1 MCLVGFASQKHTVVA
16 LKNYNIFDDRVLVK
30 LVIEGD
36 SAAFDALFTR
46 HRDTIYAML
55 LKFTG
60 NSDDVED
67 LMQEAFMKAYLKIGL
82 YDPKYDFGA
91 WIYTIARN
99 TFVDFNRSRKSNALN
114 PQNLPLESGNSTQVS
129 APTPEDYI
137 INAQQQT
144 LIERYI
150 SMLPEDYRKLFEL
163 RFIDEYS
170 YEEIAEKLE
179 MKLGTVK
186 TRIFRVRNMM
196 CRLITQGEES
206 DEKHSTNG

>member
-1 MCLVGFASQKHTVVA
+1 MVV
-16 LKNYNIFDDRVLVK
+16 KDYNAFDDRALVK
-30 LVIEGD
+30 LVVEGD
-36 SAAFDALFTR
+36 SIAFDTLFAR
-46 HRDTIYAML
+46 HRDMIYTTL

-99 TFVDFNRSRKSNALN
+99 TFVDFNRNRKSNALN
-114 PQNLPLESGNSTQVS
+114 AQNVPLESSNTSQTS

-137 INAQQQT
+137 INAQQRLQ
-144 LIERYI
+144 IERYI
-150 SMLPEDYRKLFEL
+150 TMLPEDYRRLFEL

-170 YEEIAEKLE
+170 YEEIAEKLD

-196 CRLITQGEES
+196 CKLITQGEQS
-206 DEKHSTNG
+206 DEKI

>member
-1 MCLVGFASQKHTVVA
+1 MVV
-16 LKNYNIFDDRVLVK
+16 KDYNAFDDRALVK

-36 SAAFDALFTR
+36 SIAFDTLFAR
-46 HRDTIYAML
+46 HRDMIYTTL

-99 TFVDFNRSRKSNALN
+99 TFVDFNRNRKSNALN
-114 PQNLPLESGNSTQVS
+114 AQNVPLESSNTSQTS

-137 INAQQQT
+137 INAQQRLQ
-144 LIERYI
+144 IERYI
-150 SMLPEDYRKLFEL
+150 TMLPEDYRRLFEL

-170 YEEIAEKLE
+170 YEEIAEKLD

-196 CRLITQGEES
+196 CKLITQGEQS
-206 DEKHSTNG
+206 DEKI

>member
-1 MCLVGFASQKHTVVA
+1 MVV
-16 LKNYNIFDDRVLVK
+16 KNYNIFDDRLLVK
-30 LVIEGD
+30 QVIKGD

-114 PQNLPLESGNSTQVS
+114 PQNLPLESGNSAQTS

-144 LIERYI
+144 QIERYV
-150 SMLPEDYRKLFEL
+150 SMLPEDYRQLFEL

-206 DEKHSTNG
+206 DEKYSING

>member
-1 MCLVGFASQKHTVVA
+1 MVLNDYSI
-16 LKNYNIFDDRVLVK
+16 LDDHSLVK
-30 LVIEGD
+30 MVIEGD
-36 SAAFDALFTR
+36 SFAFDTLFAR
-46 HRDTIYAML
+46 HRDMIYATL

-82 YDPKYDFGA
+82 YNPKYDFGA

-99 TFVDFNRSRKSNALN
+99 TYIDFSRTQKSSALN
-114 PQNLPLESGNSTQVS
+114 SQSLPLESSNSTQPSVL
-129 APTPEDYI
+129 TPEDYI
-137 INAQQQT
+137 INAQQRAQ
-144 LIERYI
+144 IERYI
-150 SMLPEDYRKLFEL
+150 AMLPEDYRQLFEL

-196 CRLITQGEES
+196 CRLITNGEEQ
-206 DEKHSTNG
+206 DKKRE

>member
-1 MCLVGFASQKHTVVA
+1 MAVKH
-16 LKNYNIFDDRVLVK
+16 YSIFDDRALVK

-36 SAAFDALFTR
+36 SIAFDTLFAR
-46 HRDTIYAML
+46 HRDMIYAML
-55 LKFTG
+55 LKYTG

-82 YDPKYDFGA
+82 YNPKYDFGA

-99 TFVDFNRSRKSNALN
+99 TFVDFNRTRKSSAINS
-114 PQNLPLESGNSTQVS
+114 QNIPLESSNSTQIS

-137 INAQQQT
+137 IDAQQRMQ
-144 LIERYI
+144 IERYI
-150 SMLPEDYRKLFEL
+150 TMLPEDYRQLFEL

-170 YEEIAEKLE
+170 YEEIAERLD

-196 CRLITQGEES
+196 CKLITQGEQAE
-206 DEKHSTNG
+206 EKHSTTG

>member
-1 MCLVGFASQKHTVVA
+1 MA

-114 PQNLPLESGNSTQVS
+114 PQNLPLESGNSTQTS

-150 SMLPEDYRKLFEL
+150 SMLPKDYRKLFEL

-206 DEKHSTNG
+206 DEKYSING